1 MVKPVYN
8 TLDDIQQRKDALLT
22 DIQKAAKNK
31 KYLKTRVIFSNFTYF
46 ACKSTK

>member
-22 DIQKAAKNK
+22 DIQKDSEHPMAR
-31 KYLKTRVIFSNFTYF
+31 TDGSPEVRQ
-46 ACKSTK
+46 